1 MRWGGEQPP
10 ESQLA
15 TAHATFLPCASGMYA
30 DGSLRHA
37 LGAPAGHIWPSC
49 HAHGKKAARACYSAS
64 RHPGG
69 PWQPLS
75 PGQPRAASQSRVGRA
90 GRPFGLVMRPWH
102 CGLSTQAP
110 RLRLDDRDERRV
122 GLAAAAG
129 AGGPLRRAH
138 RAGVGV
144 VRTRKRRVE
153 RRVLAERGH
162 PKACE
167 MGTRRDGN
175 ARRVGRS
182 PERPR
187 CFSAVRQKTSA
198 KRPPR
203 NPTSRRRTIHA
214 ENPCRYALPRRL

>member
-144 VRTRKRRVE
+144 VRARWRRVE
-153 RRVLAERGH
+153 GRVLLAQRGH
-162 PKACE
+162 PSRSRACDGRRKKLHSHAPCWGG
-167 MGTRRDGN
+167 GTRR
-175 ARRVGRS
+175 RKL
-182 PERPR
+182 RP
-187 CFSAVRQKTSA
+187 S
-198 KRPPR
+198 
-203 NPTSRRRTIHA
+203 
-214 ENPCRYALPRRL
+214 L